1 MVNNMTD
8 LTAHD
13 AAPAWQTRDHLD
25 DPVIGELRNRFGPD
39 AFTVQ
44 PTRTGVPVVWVKR
57 EQLLEVGDFLKKL
70 PKPYVMLF
78 DLHGMDERLRTHRDG
93 LPAADFS
100 VFYHLISIDRN
111 RDIMLKVALSENDL
125 HLPTFTKLF
134 PNANWYERETWE
146 MFGIT
151 FDGHPNLRRIMMPPT
166 WEGHPL
172 RKDYPARATEFDP
185 FELTKAKQDLEMEAL
200 TFKPEEWG
208 MKRGTDNE
216 DFMFL
221 NLGRTTP
228 PRTVRS
234 ALFCSWM
241 AKRSSTACRTSVT
254 TTAAPRR
261 WASASP
267 GTATSRTP
275 TVLNTLAAAST
286 RCRTCWP
293 WKNWPGSPCRIAS
306 T

>member
-93 LPAADFS
+93 LPVADFS

-221 NLGRTTP
+221 NLGPNHPSRM
-228 PRTVRS
+228 VRS
-234 ALFCSWM
+234 ALFCNWT
-241 AKRSSTACRTSVT
+241 AKRSSTAYRISVI

-261 WASASP
+261 WASVSP
-267 GTATSRTP
+267 GTATSRIP
-275 TVLNTLAAAST
+275 TVLNISAAAST
-286 RCRTCWP
+286 RCRTCWR
-293 WKNWPGSPCRIAS
+293 WKNWLGSPYRIA
-306 T
+306 

>member
-57 EQLLEVGDFLKKL
+57 EQLLEVGYFLKKL

-134 PNANWYERETWE
+134 PNANWYERETRNVW
-146 MFGIT
+146 
-151 FDGHPNLRRIMMPPT
+151 HYLRWSPEPASHHDAADPKVTRCVKIIRRAPP
-166 WEGHPL
+166 
-172 RKDYPARATEFDP
+172 
-185 FELTKAKQDLEMEAL
+185 
-200 TFKPEEWG
+200 
-208 MKRGTDNE
+208 
-216 DFMFL
+216 
-221 NLGRTTP
+221 
-228 PRTVRS
+228 
-234 ALFCSWM
+234 
-241 AKRSSTACRTSVT
+241 SSTRLS
-254 TTAAPRR
+254 
-261 WASASP
+261 
-267 GTATSRTP
+267 
-275 TVLNTLAAAST
+275 
-286 RCRTCWP
+286 
-293 WKNWPGSPCRIAS
+293 
-306 T
+306 